1 MEVERAVAPQLV
13 ITHNLPHANL
23 SIVGFSFFEKMVSHD
38 GNDGGF
44 HGLVR
49 VSGPGLVRRRL
60 AVRSEG
66 IRLAIGTQVAT
77 QDIHHALPVST
88 LVGVRDVRQRVDTCD
103 ACGGPVRTQ
112 LIDSVL
118 HLRVDEAVLLSVL
131 LSFRALLIPSG
142 LLPFLV
148 LDHQIGHRA
157 HAADDRQG
165 SCSDARH
172 AFPWLRCQMPQ
183 TAHDG
188 CERKDSENDPCDDF
202 AEQRPSTYRV
212 LPSL

>member
-1 MEVERAVAPQLV
+1 
-13 ITHNLPHANL
+13 
-23 SIVGFSFFEKMVSHD
+23 MV
-38 GNDGGF
+38 
-44 HGLVR
+44 
-49 VSGPGLVRRRL
+49 
-60 AVRSEG
+60 
-66 IRLAIGTQVAT
+66 
-77 QDIHHALPVST
+77 
-88 LVGVRDVRQRVDTCD
+88 
-103 ACGGPVRTQ
+103 
-112 LIDSVL
+112 DSVL
-118 HLRVDEAVLLSVL
+118 HLRVDETVLLSAL

-157 HAADDRQG
+157 HAADNRQG

-172 AFPWLRCQMPQ
+172 VFPRIQCQMPQ

-188 CERKDSENDPCDDF
+188 SEREDSENNPCDDF